1 MERITRF
8 RIRILSLAFAVVAFL
23 YGIRLYDLQ
32 VIETG
37 GNTDN
42 TTTFTTYTTVKA
54 ARGDILD
61 KNGNVLVSNR
71 ASYNLV
77 ISGHHMNNGSMFGQ
91 LPLYRDKSHWESR
104 KIVEFDT
111 LMERKLYVIFAVFY
125 SADYD
130 EHEEGFRYNRD
141 IQYRIDAEQCG
152 GCRIES
158 CALTFTGVC
167 GSCQ

>member
-37 GNTDN
+37 GSTDN

-77 ISGHHMNNGSMFGQ
+77 INHYVLLTAEGTNDFLYKLVKCCQEAGIEYTEHLPISMDRPFT
-91 LPLYRDKSHWESR
+91 ST
-104 KIVEFDT
+104 V
-111 LMERKLYVIFAVFY
+111 
-125 SADYD
+125 
-130 EHEEGFRYNRD
+130 
-141 IQYRIDAEQCG
+141 AE
-152 GCRIES
+152 
-158 CALTFTGVC
+158 
-167 GSCQ
+167 